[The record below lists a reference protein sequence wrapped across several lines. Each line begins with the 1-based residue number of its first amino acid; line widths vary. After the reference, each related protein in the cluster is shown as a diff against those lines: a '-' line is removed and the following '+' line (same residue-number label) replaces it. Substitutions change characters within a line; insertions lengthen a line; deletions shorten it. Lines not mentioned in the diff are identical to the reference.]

1 MAKAFCPIQK
11 MLPVSPGAQSTQVSH
26 TQALNLLQD
35 SQVAEESTVR
45 KPMPVKIVEQLMD
58 QSDSSTAQTQ
68 RQPVTLVS
76 FASTTQVRMDIVV
89 PLTVS
94 QVIPQ
99 VPPVWVPL
107 SQITSVAS
115 MANVAASLISQQ
127 SGTSA
132 ATQPQQQT
140 NVQCKKCGK
149 KNHSTAHCHK
159 KVTCKQCKGKDHSS
173 KFCTVPSQQEL
184 KCTFCGKSKHSTEN
198 CKARKKAEKKLE
210 KELRAKKTP
219 MVTSTTASI
228 TSLGTPHLLQAQPSQ
243 IHLCEVRMD
252 SKPTLLQV

>member
-1 MAKAFCPIQK
+1 MYHDGNATSNTPTLPTPRGSITPVTMANAFHPIEK
-11 MLPVSPGAQSTQVSH
+11 MPPVSPGAQLTQVLH

-35 SQVAEESTVR
+35 SQVAEKSTVR

-76 FASTTQVRMDIVV
+76 FVSTTQVRMDTVV
-89 PLTVS
+89 PPTVS

-99 VPPVWVPL
+99 VPPVWELL

-132 ATQPQQQT
+132 ATQPQ
-140 NVQCKKCGK
+140 
-149 KNHSTAHCHK
+149 
-159 KVTCKQCKGKDHSS
+159 
-173 KFCTVPSQQEL
+173 
-184 KCTFCGKSKHSTEN
+184 
-198 CKARKKAEKKLE
+198 
-210 KELRAKKTP
+210 
-219 MVTSTTASI
+219 
-228 TSLGTPHLLQAQPSQ
+228 
-243 IHLCEVRMD
+243 
-252 SKPTLLQV
+252 